1 MKITLK
7 IIILVFLVVF
17 NLVIIISNFTTY
29 EGLEGLETNTTTDSE
44 KIPKKE
50 KSVEELQASTEPTKE
65 DIKYGIVGEGDM
77 AKS

>member
-7 IIILVFLVVF
+7 TFILVALVVF
-17 NLVIIISNFTTY
+17 NLVIIFSNFSTY
-29 EGLEGLETNTTTDSE
+29 EGVENKSDNTPQ
-44 KIPKKE
+44 KG
-50 KSVEELQASTEPTKE
+50 KSAEELQEATEPTKE

>member
-7 IIILVFLVVF
+7 TFILVALVVF

-29 EGLEGLETNTTTDSE
+29 EGLENNSDNT
-44 KIPKKE
+44 PKKDKTAE
-50 KSVEELQASTEPTKE
+50 DLQASTEPTKE
-65 DIKYGIVGEGDM
+65 DITYGIVGEGDM